1 MQKFVNQ
8 KEKMLDESIIGFVKC
23 YRHTVAHTG
32 CHRTLRYAKAPVE
45 GKVGVVSGGG
55 WGHDP
60 AFAGYIGRHM
70 VDAVAIG
77 DTFSPPSVESFV
89 EAFRAADAG
98 VGVACLYGNFP
109 ADTQSVEQAIAEVTR
124 EGIRVKCAIA
134 NDDVAETDKTKR
146 RGATGEVLLWKVGG
160 AAAAQGYDLDAVIEV
175 SQRVADNTRSI
186 AVGLA
191 SCIVPEIGRPKYL
204 IERGTMEIGVSH
216 HGLMSKDTYKL
227 RSADETAERMLS
239 DILQSMPMS
248 YGEEAMVF
256 LSGLGNTML
265 SELHI
270 LYSRVDDL
278 MAEKGIRIHRA
289 MAGNY
294 FTSLD
299 MMGATLTLMRL
310 DDEIKRLMNFPAYP
324 VAFDHFNHCD

>member
-8 KEKMLDESIIGFVKC
+8 KEKMLDESITGFVKC

-32 CHRTLRYAKAPVE
+32 CPRTLRYTKAPVE
-45 GKVGVVSGGG
+45 GKVGVVTGGG
-55 WGHDP
+55 WGHHP
-60 AFAGYIGRHM
+60 AFTGYIGKHM

-77 DTFSPPSVESFV
+77 DTFSPPSAESFS

-98 VGVACLYGNFP
+98 MGVACLYGNFP
-109 ADTQSVEQAIAEVTR
+109 ADIESVERAVAEVAR
-124 EGIRVKCAIA
+124 EGIRVKSVIA
-134 NDDVAETDKTKR
+134 NDDVAEADETKR
-146 RGATGEVLLWKVGG
+146 RGATGEVLLWKAGG
-160 AAAAQGYDLDAVIEV
+160 AAAALGYDLDAVIEV
-175 SQRVADNTRSI
+175 SGRVVDNTRSI

-191 SCIVPEIGRPKYL
+191 SCIIPETGRSNYL

-239 DILQSMPMS
+239 DILQAMPMHE
-248 YGEEAMVF
+248 GEEAMVV

-270 LYSRVDDL
+270 LYSKVDDL
-278 MAEKGIRIHRA
+278 LMEQGIRIHRA
-289 MAGNY
+289 MAGNF

-299 MMGATLTLMRL
+299 MMGATLTVMRL
-310 DDEIKRLMNFPAYP
+310 DEELKRLMEYPAYP
-324 VAFDHFNHCD
+324 VAFDHFNHCE